1 MKIAVASGKGGTG
14 KTTVATGL
22 AYIISEKGIPVNY
35 LDCDV
40 EEPDGHIFLK
50 PEIETEKPVGVLVP
64 KVNLDKCKNRK
75 RCGEV
80 CQYGAIVNTEK
91 TALIF
96 PELCHSCG
104 GCSLACPENA
114 ITEVMRE
121 TGTIREGKSGR
132 IGFIEGRMNIGEVRA
147 IPVIKEV
154 KKRCPADGITV
165 IDAPPGTSC
174 PMVETVRGTDFAILV
189 TEPTPFGLN
198 DLKLAISVIRQLS
211 LPFGVVINRYQRGFP
226 EVEDFLSSEKIP
238 ILSRI
243 PLDRRIAIAYSH
255 GRLIPQ
261 AVPEIKRNFSEI
273 FYKVKEIIDE
283 GVSGSKR

>member
-22 AYIISEKGIPVNY
+22 AYIISEKGIPVSY

-64 KVNLDKCKNRK
+64 KVDLNKCKNRR

-80 CQYGAIVNTEK
+80 CQYGAIVNARK
-91 TALIF
+91 TVLTF

-114 ITEVMRE
+114 ITEVIRE
-121 TGTIREGKSGR
+121 TGTIREGVSGR
-132 IGFIEGRMNIGEVRA
+132 IRFIEGRMNIGEVRS

-154 KKRCPADGITV
+154 KKRCLTDGITI

-174 PMVETVRGTDFAILV
+174 PVIETVRGTDFVILI

-198 DLKLAISVIRQLS
+198 DLKLAIGMIRQLS
-211 LPFGVVINRYQRGFP
+211 LPFGVVINRYQSGFS
-226 EVEDFLSSEKIP
+226 EAEDFLLSERIP
-238 ILSRI
+238 VLSRI
-243 PLDRRIAIAYSH
+243 PFDRKIAIAYSQ
-255 GRLIPQ
+255 GKLIPQ
-261 AVPEIKRNFSEI
+261 AVSEIKESFVEI
-273 FYKVKEIIDE
+273 FSRVKEIT
-283 GVSGSKR
+283 G